1 MIPYEQVLIGNSS
14 EEKHPFIMNKL
25 PAEPGSGSN
34 NICHGWFVD
43 EGKEEWIEV
52 IEREQKVN
60 GMQ

>member
-14 EEKHPFIMNKL
+14 EEKHPFNINKL

-43 EGKEEWIEV
+43 EGKEKSEW
-52 IEREQKVN
+52 RL
-60 GMQ
+60 